1 MLLYIIR
8 HGDPDYATDSL
19 TERGWAQAEAVGKR
33 LAASGIN
40 RVFSSPMG
48 RARQTAEPTCRLLG
62 LDYGVEP
69 WAHEITDWH
78 RLTPYPDG
86 EIKSVSFVDRVDLR
100 RDGAQDLSYGQAML
114 TPGFSESH
122 MQDALDTVSA
132 GAREFLA
139 RLGYAEQDGVYR
151 ITAPSDDKV
160 ALFCHA
166 GMGRILVSYLLHI
179 PLHLMWAGFNYNHT
193 GVTVIEFKNQ
203 KTGFT
208 VPRMLCYSD
217 TSHLYAHG
225 PDMKYCGRT
234 DI

>member
-48 RARQTAEPTCRLLG
+48 RARQTAEPTCRLLD
-62 LDYGVEP
+62 LSYTVEP

-86 EIKSVSFVDRVDLR
+86 ALKSVSFVDRVDLR

-114 TPGFSESH
+114 APGFSESH

-139 RLGYAEQDGVYR
+139 HLGYAEQDIGILPSAYTAASDVGGLQLQSYGRDRDRIQKSKNGLYR
-151 ITAPSDDKV
+151 TAH
-160 ALFCHA
+160 AL
-166 GMGRILVSYLLHI
+166 LL
-179 PLHLMWAGFNYNHT
+179 
-193 GVTVIEFKNQ
+193 
-203 KTGFT
+203 
-208 VPRMLCYSD
+208 
-217 TSHLYAHG
+217 
-225 PDMKYCGRT
+225 
-234 DI
+234 